1 MKEII
6 MTIVSRRM
14 AALFLWALL
23 GGVSMAN
30 AESGSAR
37 DTEPNNIPSKAS
49 QFSPNA
55 ADRLSNRLVTEKAS
69 VRNPGDVDF
78 FAFEVHIEGTI
89 DVALVGGSSDTLKGM
104 VRVFDAEGRLLGE
117 SQAGS
122 GVLVKFVPGT
132 YYARVSA
139 SQRGKTSGSYIL
151 EITGRDSNPSKDL
164 TAAIAPAGPPA
175 P

>member
-1 MKEII
+1 

-37 DTEPNNIPSKAS
+37 DTEPNNIPAQAS
-49 QFSPNA
+49 PFRSNSTDRSP
-55 ADRLSNRLVTEKAS
+55 NRLVSEKAAI
-69 VRNPGDVDF
+69 RATGDVDF
-78 FAFEVHIEGTI
+78 FVFEVRIDGTLE
-89 DVALVGGSSDTLKGM
+89 VALVGGSSDTLRGM
-104 VRVFDAEGRLLGE
+104 VQVLDSEGRVLGDSSAAGRSVLLN
-117 SQAGS
+117 
-122 GVLVKFVPGT
+122 LPIGT

-139 SQRGKTSGSYIL
+139 SQRGKVSGNYIL

-164 TAAIAPAGPPA
+164 TAAIAPAVPA
-175 P
+175 AP